1 MNMTTKQSKIT
12 NKLEDNAKL
21 ARVGMRRR
29 MTDSD
34 KTLDF
39 LKIVCRKIN
48 PENNNIGQNSSE
60 GMNIKTNA

>member
-1 MNMTTKQSKIT
+1 MTTKQSKIT

-21 ARVGMRRR
+21 PRVGMRRR
-29 MTDSD
+29 MTDRE

-39 LKIVCRKIN
+39 FFAGSKIY

-60 GMNIKTNA
+60 GRNVKTNA